1 MRKTLTTAALV
12 LALSCPAFAGIMHT
26 PVAPEPPPP
35 QSAPAAQE
43 PTTDGE
49 MSAGATA
56 PTADGHMQN
65 GAAATFVQVMLS
77 LLALS

>member
-1 MRKTLTTAALV
+1 MRKTISL
-12 LALSCPAFAGIMHT
+12 LALSLVLTCSAFAGDMQNGVT
-26 PVAPEPPPP
+26 GTPPPTP
-35 QSAPAAQE
+35 APAVQG

-56 PTADGHMQN
+56 PTTDGDIQN
-65 GAAATFVQVMLS
+65 GAAATFLQVVLN